1 MMLLLLLLHVQRVL
15 LHKWLQLRRAEY
27 VLLQQLLH
35 LVEAARRAE
44 HHLRGGLRRRCPWRA
59 TGWRALGRIR
69 RWTPLWSLR
78 ALMRTRLGP
87 WRPRTGLLRLLRDN
101 WLLLLGHGCCCHCV
115 SGGTELPIALVLDTK
130 ILLLLLIS
138 SPVAASGLRNVT
150 PAGVTIACRRQ
161 TIPVPAIAVSRRE
174 DAVARLLLLL
184 FQGCKQRSSLKYE
197 NRRSR
202 ARSKAV
208 ASCLVEKS
216 HFLVKH
222 RQEVTFWTSRFE
234 SVFTQRQILR

>member
-1 MMLLLLLLHVQRVL
+1 VYDIEGINKKIHLMMLLLLLHVQRVL
-15 LHKWLQLRRAEY
+15 LHEGLQLRRAEY

-35 LVEAARRAE
+35 LMETARRAE
-44 HHLRGGLRRRCPWRA
+44 HHLRGSLRRRCPWRA

-69 RWTPLWSLR
+69 RRTSLWGLR

-87 WRPRTGLLRLLRDN
+87 WRPRAGLLRLLRDN

-130 ILLLLLIS
+130 ILLLLFS
-138 SPVAASGLRNVT
+138 SPVAAAGLRNVT
-150 PAGVTIACRRQ
+150 PAGVTIASRRQ
-161 TIPVPAIAVSRRE
+161 TIPVAAIAVPRRE

-197 NRRSR
+197 NRDRELDQRLLPRGEITLYRKTS
-202 ARSKAV
+202 
-208 ASCLVEKS
+208 
-216 HFLVKH
+216 
-222 RQEVTFWTSRFE
+222 RQEVTF
-234 SVFTQRQILR
+234 